1 MRGKRPMGRSRTI
14 WREWR
19 DSAVKDLR
27 VIQERVQI
35 DMAYNRE
42 EWNIFLMAALD
53 LNCPLSCL

>member
-1 MRGKRPMGRSRTI
+1 VDGRIFKQAPVAEMRGKIPLGWSRTI

-35 DMAYNRE
+35 DMVYN
-42 EWNIFLMAALD
+42 
-53 LNCPLSCL
+53 